1 MKTVIL
7 CGGQGTRI
15 RDVNENVPKPMIP
28 IGRWPILWHIMKLY
42 GTAGFNEFV
51 LCLGYKGHAIKE
63 FFLNYYTMVNDFT
76 LDLSKPNIVDYH
88 HDHEHENWKITLADT
103 GIDTMTGARVA
114 KISKYLKGDDHFM
127 LTYGDGL
134 ANVDLK
140 ALVKFHLS
148 HGKMVTVTGVHPAG
162 RFGEMRL
169 GSGDHVE
176 AFAEKPQVSEGRI
189 NGGFFVIRREF
200 IDCYLSENPDLV
212 LEQLPLARCA
222 RDDEL
227 VSFNHEGYWQPMDTF
242 REYQMLN
249 KLWAEGNAPWRTWDN
264 SPPVEIHELPAST
277 QREAFILQEK

>member
-42 GTAGFNEFV
+42 STAGFNEFI
-51 LCLGYKGHAIKE
+51 LCLGYKGQVIKE

-76 LDLSKPNIVDYH
+76 LNLSKPSTVEYH
-88 HDHEHENWKITLADT
+88 NNHEREDWRITLADT
-103 GIDTMTGARVA
+103 GINTMTGARIA
-114 KISKYLKGDDHFM
+114 RIKKHLQGDDHFM

-134 ANVDLK
+134 ADIDIK

-148 HGKMVTVTGVHPAG
+148 HGKMATVTGVHPAG

-169 GSGDHVE
+169 TNGNVVD

-189 NGGFFVIRREF
+189 NGGFFVMRREF
-200 IDCYLSENPDLV
+200 IDCYLSEKSDLV

-222 RDDEL
+222 RDGEL
-227 VSFNHEGYWQPMDTF
+227 VSFNHDGYWQPMDTF

-249 KLWAEGNAPWRTWDN
+249 KLWAEGNALWKTWDN
-264 SPPVEIHELPAST
+264 LPPVEIQELPKKT
-277 QREAFILQEK
+277 QKDAGILQEK

>member
-1 MKTVIL
+1 MKTIIL

-42 GTAGFNEFV
+42 STAGFNEFV
-51 LCLGYKGHAIKE
+51 LCLGYKGQVVKE

-76 LDLSKPNIVDYH
+76 LDLSRPNTVEYH
-88 HDHEHENWKITLADT
+88 NNHEREDWKITLADT
-103 GIDTMTGARVA
+103 GINTMTGARIA
-114 KISKYLKGDDHFM
+114 RIKKYLKGDGHFM

-134 ANVDLK
+134 ADIDIN

-148 HGKMVTVTGVHPAG
+148 HGKMATVTGVHPAG

-169 GSGDHVE
+169 TNGDCVE

-189 NGGFFVIRREF
+189 NGGFFVIRCEF
-200 IDCYLSENPDLV
+200 IDRYLSEEPNLV
-212 LEQLPLARCA
+212 LEQSPLTQCA
-222 RDDEL
+222 RDGEL
-227 VSFNHEGYWQPMDTF
+227 VSFNHDGYWQPMDTF

-249 KLWAEGNAPWRTWDN
+249 KLWAKGNAPWKTWEN
-264 SPPVEIHELPAST
+264 LPPVEIKELSQKT
-277 QREAFILQEK
+277 QKDAYVVQER